1 LREKEMEENDKEHS
15 NGIIEKYVIKIKRK
29 IERRNKGKKKSKEIR
44 KIQTGDR
51 LENVHRGCV

>member
-1 LREKEMEENDKEHS
+1 MEENDKEHS

-29 IERRNKGKKKSKEIR
+29 IERRNEGKKKSKEIR

>member
-1 LREKEMEENDKEHS
+1 MEENDKEYS

-44 KIQTGDR
+44 KIQIGDR
-51 LENVHRGCV
+51 LENVYRGCV